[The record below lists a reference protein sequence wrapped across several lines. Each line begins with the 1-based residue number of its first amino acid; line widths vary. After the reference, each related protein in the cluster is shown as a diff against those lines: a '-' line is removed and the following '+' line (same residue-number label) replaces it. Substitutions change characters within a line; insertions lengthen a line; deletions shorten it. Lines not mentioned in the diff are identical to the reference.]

1 MPIEIRRFRHEGRFD
16 GPIHAHD
23 RGQLFALDHGTALIR
38 SAAGDWIMPPG
49 RLCWMPDGVPHGVLT
64 LGPVA
69 GTSLYLDAG
78 TGAGLPDRPQ
88 VLRAPPLA
96 LSLLVRIV
104 EVEAADADRR
114 LRLLAVLLDELRV
127 APEEPLRLPTPRDPR
142 LRRMTA
148 ALAADPADPRRLD
161 DWTAEL
167 ALPKRTLVR
176 RFKAETGLSFV
187 QWRHHAR
194 LIRAAA
200 LLGAGDSVTDTAF
213 AVGYGSVSAFITRFR
228 AGFGVTPGRFA
239 EGGPGSPPNCGRPD
253 GDRPKETIFPLSTG
267 DRPAAGEE
275 DEPGPQ

>member
-1 MPIEIRRFRHEGRFD
+1 MPTEIRRFRHDGRFD

-23 RGQLFALDHGTALIR
+23 LGQLFALDRGLALIR
-38 SAAGDWIMPPG
+38 SGAGDWIMPPG
-49 RLCWMPDGVPHGVLT
+49 RLCWMPAGVPHGVLT

-69 GTSLYLDAG
+69 GISLYLD
-78 TGAGLPDRPQ
+78 TAGLPSRPA

-96 LSLLVRIV
+96 LSLLGRIA
-104 EVEAADADRR
+104 EVDAEDPGRR
-114 LRLLAVLLDELRV
+114 DRLLAVLLDELRA

-161 DWTAEL
+161 DWAAML
-167 ALPKRTLVR
+167 GLPKRSLVR

-200 LLGAGDSVTDTAF
+200 LLGGGASVTEAAL
-213 AVGYGSVSAFITRFR
+213 AVGYDSVSAFITRFR
-228 AGFGVTPGRFA
+228 AGFGITPGRFV
-239 EGGPGSPPNCGRPD
+239 PD
-253 GDRPKETIFPLSTG
+253 Q
-267 DRPAAGEE
+267 A
-275 DEPGPQ
+275 